1 MPHLQNSDSMVAL
14 NINDND
20 SASRDDVSHKND
32 ILQKALERIGLP
44 LSDDGTENSGV
55 TEILFIIFFW
65 GFIRTWVTFVSQ
77 ISGTENKIK
86 QKNEVPA
93 PLLL

>member
-1 MPHLQNSDSMVAL
+1 MVAL

-44 LSDDGTENSGV
+44 LSDGGTDNSGV
-55 TEILFIIFFW
+55 TEILFIIFF
-65 GFIRTWVTFVSQ
+65 
-77 ISGTENKIK
+77 
-86 QKNEVPA
+86 
-93 PLLL
+93 

>member
-1 MPHLQNSDSMVAL
+1 MPHLQNSDSMAAL

-44 LSDDGTENSGV
+44 LSDGGTENSGV

-65 GFIRTWVTFVSQ
+65 DFLRKLVTFVSQ

-93 PLLL
+93 PLLS